1 MRFLILIFLT
11 FSTIF
16 ANSLELDGIVESQN
30 EKIISS
36 KMMGYITKIYV
47 NEGDSVKKGEILY
60 EIDPTDILYNSDILK
75 NQVKNLEL
83 NLKRYKDLLD
93 QDLVSKFDYEQL
105 ELNLMNTKNMISIT
119 NAKLKEVDTQYDYL
133 KIKAPNDGLIIKK
146 SIKAGEMA
154 MPSIPALILT
164 DLSNLLIKAD
174 ISETNLIL
182 GEYSVV
188 IKDTAT
194 FPAGDYLVDVEYTSA
209 DGFKRSTPTFQIK
222 MVERL

>member
-75 NQVKNLEL
+75 NQVKNL
-83 NLKRYKDLLD
+83 NNI
-93 QDLVSKFDYEQL
+93 F
-105 ELNLMNTKNMISIT
+105 
-119 NAKLKEVDTQYDYL
+119 
-133 KIKAPNDGLIIKK
+133 
-146 SIKAGEMA
+146 
-154 MPSIPALILT
+154 
-164 DLSNLLIKAD
+164 
-174 ISETNLIL
+174 
-182 GEYSVV
+182 
-188 IKDTAT
+188 
-194 FPAGDYLVDVEYTSA
+194 
-209 DGFKRSTPTFQIK
+209 
-222 MVERL
+222 